1 MSNIILIGMP
11 GAGKSTL
18 GVQLAKETAR
28 DFVDTDVL
36 IQLREGKTLQA
47 IMDNSDYLHLRDVEE
62 QVLLSLDCQN
72 HIIAT
77 GGSAVYSDAGMQHLK
92 KLGQVVFL
100 DVSLAELQ
108 RRISN
113 YEQRGIARRIDQSFA
128 ELYAERQS
136 LYSRYADVVIDCQQ
150 KGQQELL
157 GDLLARIA

>member
-28 DFVDTDVL
+28 DFIDTDVL

-47 IMDNSDYLHLRDVEE
+47 IMDNSDYLHLREIEE
-62 QVLLSLDCQN
+62 QVLLSLNCQN

-92 KLGQVVFL
+92 QLGQVVFL
-100 DVSLAELQ
+100 NVSLAELQ
-108 RRISN
+108 RRINN
-113 YEQRGIARRIDQSFA
+113 YEQRGIARRADQSFDD
-128 ELYAERQS
+128 LYQERQS
-136 LYSRYADVVIDCQQ
+136 LYKYYADKVVDCQQ

-157 GDLLARIA
+157 SDLLVSLA